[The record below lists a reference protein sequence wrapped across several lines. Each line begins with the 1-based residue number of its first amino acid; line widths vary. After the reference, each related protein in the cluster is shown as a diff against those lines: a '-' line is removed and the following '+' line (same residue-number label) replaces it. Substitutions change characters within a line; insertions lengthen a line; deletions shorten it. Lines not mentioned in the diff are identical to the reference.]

1 MKLIKAAAFIFQFG
15 LIGLALAVIYLVAV
29 SERNKDEIL
38 SFLSDSNQAS
48 TSLHQA
54 GPQQPVASYAEAVN
68 SSSASVVTIYTSK
81 TVKEK
86 LHPLLEDPIFSQFFG
101 DQLKRRQR
109 SRSET
114 NLGSGV
120 IIGSEGYI
128 LTNQHVID
136 GADEILISLADGRGS
151 QAVLIGEDRG
161 TDIAILQV
169 PITGLV
175 GIKTSS
181 SQKQRVGD
189 VVLAIGNPLNI
200 GQTVTMGIISATGR
214 NRIGLNA
221 FENFIQTD
229 AAINP
234 GNSGGA
240 LINANGELIGINT
253 AIFSQSVG
261 AQGIGFAIPIS
272 IALDIM
278 DEIIEFG
285 KVTRG
290 WLGVAVDKVTARA
303 AMATGNPGIRGALIV
318 GVFINSPAD
327 QAGIQEGDIVV
338 EVNGRPL
345 AKIRDLLDQVS
356 RHKPGE
362 EIQITLYRGPTKMM
376 PRMRITERPLQTLK

>member
-1 MKLIKAAAFIFQFG
+1 MKLIKALAFIFQFG
-15 LIGLALAVIYLVAV
+15 LIGLALAALYLFIASDRSRGEILAFLSGQETSIQQSLPTVPSHPVTSYADAV
-29 SERNKDEIL
+29 S
-38 SFLSDSNQAS
+38 Q
-48 TSLHQA
+48 
-54 GPQQPVASYAEAVN
+54 
-68 SSSASVVTIYTSK
+68 SSASVVTIYTSK

-86 LHPLLEDPIFSQFFG
+86 PHPLLQDPIFSQFFG
-101 DQLKRRQR
+101 EQLKRRQR

-120 IIGSEGYI
+120 IIGSQGYI

-151 QAVLIGEDRG
+151 QAVLIGEDRE

-169 PITGLV
+169 AISGLS
-175 GIKTSS
+175 GINTNSTES
-181 SQKQRVGD
+181 LRVGD
-189 VVLAIGNPLNI
+189 VVLAIGNPLNV
-200 GQTVTMGIISATGR
+200 GQTVTMGIVSATGR
-214 NRIGLNA
+214 NRIGLNT

-240 LINANGELIGINT
+240 LINARGELIGINT

-272 IALDIM
+272 IAMDIM
-278 DEIIEFG
+278 QEIIENG

-290 WLGVAVDKVTARA
+290 WLGVEGTEITARA
-303 AMATGNPGIRGALIV
+303 AMSTGNPGIKGALIV

-327 QAGIQEGDIVV
+327 KAGIQAGDIVT
-338 EVNGRPL
+338 EVNHQPIPG
-345 AKIRDLLDQVS
+345 IRDLLDQIS
-356 RHKPGE
+356 RHKPGD
-362 EIQITLYRGPTKMM
+362 EIEITLYRGAEEMVLGM
-376 PRMRITERPLQTLK
+376 QITERPQ

>member
-1 MKLIKAAAFIFQFG
+1 MKLIKVAGFLFQFG
-15 LIGLALAVIYLVAV
+15 LIGLALAAIYLVTV

-38 SFLSDSNQAS
+38 AFLTSSPAPGQAV
-48 TSLHQA
+48 TA
-54 GPQQPVASYAEAVN
+54 VGPAVLSYADAVT
-68 SSSASVVTIYTSK
+68 SSAPSVVTIYTSK
-81 TVKEK
+81 TVTEK
-86 LHPLLEDPIFSQFFG
+86 PHPLLDDPIFSQLFG

-109 SRSET
+109 SHNET

-120 IIGSEGYI
+120 IIGADGYV

-151 QAVLIGEDRG
+151 QAVLIGEDKD

-175 GIKTSS
+175 GIRIADT
-181 SQKQRVGD
+181 QAIRVGD
-189 VVLAIGNPLNI
+189 VVLAIGNPLNV
-200 GQTVTMGIISATGR
+200 GQTVTMGIVSATGR
-214 NRIGLNA
+214 NRIGLNT

-240 LINANGELIGINT
+240 LINARGELIGINT
-253 AIFSQSVG
+253 AIFSQTVG

-272 IALDIM
+272 LALDIM
-278 DEIIEFG
+278 RQIIEFG

-290 WLGVAVDKVTARA
+290 WLGVEGTEITAQA
-303 AMATGNPGIRGALIV
+303 AMATGDPGIKGALIV

-327 QAGIQEGDIVV
+327 MAGVRAGDIVV
-338 EVNGRPL
+338 AVNDNPVLG
-345 AKIRDLLDQVS
+345 IRDLLDQITLH
-356 RHKPGE
+356 RPDE
-362 EIQITLYRGPTKMM
+362 QIQVTLYRGPEKLTVEMKV
-376 PRMRITERPLQTLK
+376 TQRPQ